1 VEINLAKAG
10 DVKRGTR
17 VGERIREEL
26 ANIISRK
33 VRDPRV
39 VGAIVSR
46 VEVTDDLRSAR
57 IYVRLL
63 EGGED
68 AKKRDLLIEGL
79 SRAAGMLRQTVTKS
93 LALRFAP
100 ELKFF
105 YDVGQD
111 KLTRIQD
118 LLDEVHVENLNR
130 GKSS

>member
-1 VEINLAKAG
+1 MAKAG

-79 SRAAGMLRQTVTKS
+79 GRAAGMLRQTVTKS

-118 LLDEVHVENLNR
+118 LLDEVHIEDLNR
-130 GKSS
+130 GK

>member
-118 LLDEVHVENLNR
+118 LLDEVHIENLNR
-130 GKSS
+130 GK

>member
-1 VEINLAKAG
+1 MEINLAKAG

-39 VGAIVSR
+39 MGAIVSR

-118 LLDEVHVENLNR
+118 LLDEVHIENLNR

>member
-1 VEINLAKAG
+1 MAKAG
-10 DVKRGTR
+10 SDVKRGTR

-26 ANIISRK
+26 AKILSRK
-33 VRDPRV
+33 VRDARIA
-39 VGAIVSR
+39 GAIVSR

-68 AKKRDLLIEGL
+68 AKKRDSLILGL
-79 SRAAGMLRQTVTKS
+79 GRAAGMLRKTVTES

-105 YDVGQD
+105 YDEGQD
-111 KLTRIQD
+111 RLTRIQD
-118 LLDEVHVENLNR
+118 LLDEVHIEELNR
-130 GKSS
+130 GK

>member
-1 VEINLAKAG
+1 MAKAG
-10 DVKRGTR
+10 SDVKRGTR

-26 ANIISRK
+26 AKILSRK

-39 VGAIVSR
+39 AGAIVSR

-68 AKKRDLLIEGL
+68 AKKRDSLILGL
-79 SRAAGMLRQTVTKS
+79 GRAAGMLRKTVTES

-105 YDVGQD
+105 YDEGQD
-111 KLTRIQD
+111 RLTRIQD
-118 LLDEVHVENLNR
+118 LLDEVHIEELNR
-130 GKSS
+130 GK

>member
-1 VEINLAKAG
+1 MAKAG

-39 VGAIVSR
+39 VGTIVSR

-79 SRAAGMLRQTVTKS
+79 GRAAGMLRQTVTKS

-118 LLDEVHVENLNR
+118 LLDEVHIEDLKR
-130 GKSS
+130 GGV

>member
-1 VEINLAKAG
+1 MEINLAKAG

-118 LLDEVHVENLNR
+118 ILDEVRVESEA
-130 GKSS
+130 KKP

>member
-1 VEINLAKAG
+1 MAKAG

-26 ANIISRK
+26 AKILSRK

-79 SRAAGMLRQTVTKS
+79 GRAAGMLRQTVTKS

-118 LLDEVHVENLNR
+118 LLDEVHIEELNR
-130 GKSS
+130 GK